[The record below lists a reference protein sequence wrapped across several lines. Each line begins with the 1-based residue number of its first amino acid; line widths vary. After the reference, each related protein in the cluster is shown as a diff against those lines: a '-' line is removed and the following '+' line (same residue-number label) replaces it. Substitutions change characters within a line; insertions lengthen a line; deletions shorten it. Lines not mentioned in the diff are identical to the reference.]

1 MTKSK
6 FRTYQ
11 FQTKSKDSLVASIR
25 EHLSLSDSQTAALKE
40 FVGQMAEAAGQ
51 KQERSLADA
60 RQMYGALLDR
70 IDGEKS
76 EIDHQIK
83 VRKP

>member
-1 MTKSK
+1 MT
-6 FRTYQ
+6 
-11 FQTKSKDSLVASIR
+11 
-25 EHLSLSDSQTAALKE
+25 
-40 FVGQMAEAAGQ
+40 EAAGQ

-60 RQMYGALLDR
+60 RKMYGALLDR

-83 VRKP
+83 VRNQFNEMKLSSIRFNVVKTDRQTSKG